1 MAEELNIFTVPRAL
15 EKGKKQQESGEGAW
29 ITVASS
35 QWADKEAGKVLSWR
49 HDVEVPEKIYKFLY
63 GEVKLTSFEV
73 PAGIMS
79 GESRMDKL
87 LDSLSEKS
95 KIIDTLRLDIEKS
108 DAEFSKT
115 LDRVLFAF
123 IFIFLI
129 MVYLFL
135 IK

>member
-1 MAEELNIFTVPRAL
+1 MSSELNIFTVPREL
-15 EKGKKQQESGEGAW
+15 EKGKNQQESGEGSW

-35 QWADKEAGKVLSWR
+35 QWADKEAGKVLSCR
-49 HDVEVPEKIYKFLY
+49 HEVEVPEKIYKFLY
-63 GEVKLTSFEV
+63 GEVKSPLFEA
-73 PAGIMS
+73 PTGIMS
-79 GESRMDKL
+79 GESRTDKL
-87 LDSLSEKS
+87 LDSLVEKS
-95 KIIDTLRLDIEKS
+95 KIIEILRLDIERS

-115 LDRVLFAF
+115 LDRVLSAF